1 MERGMT
7 KDYLV
12 EIKVKN
18 NLLYKKIRDSGYAS
32 MVDFAKKNGIGY
44 QTLINYLNLS
54 RAPIDSRTGNWTKA
68 FTLISDAL
76 RCMPGD
82 ICPPQHLNNVL
93 KRNKAKLEAG
103 AEEIAGYITGN
114 ADTAN
119 LALNH
124 IIQRENDDLIQEAI
138 AKLTD
143 REQDVIR
150 RRYGFDGDLQ
160 TYDEIGKSYGVT
172 KERIRQIEAKA
183 LRRMRGLS
191 ITKEIGKIA
200 DEMGLRHGYIPPRH
214 YVPEWKVKEAVKKP
228 VREEQKP
235 KTPDRKSNFVLLDED
250 NPFLNH

>member
-1 MERGMT
+1 MT

-18 NLLYKKIRDSGYAS
+18 NLLYKKIKDAGYVNVAN
-32 MVDFAKKNGIGY
+32 FAKQNSLCY
-44 QTLINYLNLS
+44 QTLIKYLNFS
-54 RAPIDSRTGNWTKA
+54 RAPIDEKTGNWKRT
-68 FTLISDAL
+68 FLLISDAL

-93 KRNKAKLEAG
+93 KINKAKLEAG

-119 LALNH
+119 LALDH
-124 IIQRENDDLIQEAI
+124 IIQRENDDLIQDAI

-150 RRYGFDGDLQ
+150 RRYGFYGDPQ
-160 TYDEIGKSYGVT
+160 TYDEIGKSYGIT

-183 LRRMRGLS
+183 LRRMRGPS
-191 ITKEIGKIA
+191 IAKEISKIA
-200 DEMGLRHGYIPPRH
+200 DEMGLRHGYTPPRH

-228 VREEQKP
+228 VKEEQKP
-235 KTPDRKSNFVLLDED
+235 KTPDRKSNFMILDKD

>member
-1 MERGMT
+1 MT

-18 NLLYKKIRDSGYAS
+18 NLLYKKIKDAGYAN
-32 MVDFAKKNGIGY
+32 VANFAKQNSLCY
-44 QTLINYLNLS
+44 QTLIKYLNFS
-54 RAPIDSRTGNWTKA
+54 RAPIDEKTGNWKRT
-68 FTLISDAL
+68 FLLISDAL

-124 IIQRENDDLIQEAI
+124 IIQRENDALIQDAI

-150 RRYGFDGDLQ
+150 RRYGFDGDPQ
-160 TYDEIGKSYGVT
+160 TYDEIRKSYGVT
-172 KERIRQIEAKA
+172 KERVRQIEAKA
-183 LRRMRGLS
+183 LRKMRGVS
-191 ITKEIGKIA
+191 IAKEIGMVA

-214 YVPEWKVKEAVKKP
+214 YVPEWKVKEAARKP

>member
-1 MERGMT
+1 MT

-18 NLLYKKIRDSGYAS
+18 NLLYKKIKDAGYVNMA
-32 MVDFAKKNGIGY
+32 DFAKKNSLCY
-44 QTLINYLNLS
+44 QTLIKYLNFS
-54 RAPIDSRTGNWTKA
+54 RAPIDEKTGNWNKT
-68 FTLISDAL
+68 FLSISDAL
-76 RCMPGD
+76 RCMPED
-82 ICPPQHLNNVL
+82 ICPPQHFNRAL
-93 KRNKAKLEAG
+93 KKNKAKLEAG

-150 RRYGFDGDLQ
+150 RRYGFYGDPQ
-160 TYDEIGKSYGVT
+160 TYDEIGKSYGIT

-183 LRRMRGLS
+183 LREMRGPS
-191 ITKEIGKIA
+191 ITKEISKIA

-214 YVPEWKVKEAVKKP
+214 YVPEWKVKEATKKP
-228 VREEQKP
+228 VKEEQKP
-235 KTPDRKSNFVLLDED
+235 KASDRKSNFMILDKD